1 MFEFIRHQAVPANIY
16 IARGNRH
23 LIGKLLCSSARYH
36 GQLLDISEVEI
47 TVDKYINQKKNP
59 RYDLVRQYMEIYIP
73 KIGWFRINEM
83 PEEQIDYK
91 TGQTTKTFT
100 ASSYETQLQ
109 DIILTTFYI
118 NAGVP
123 LSMEMFEE
131 NLDALGV
138 PKRNIRFYI
147 DDPVNDP
154 TDADYWQ
161 LGLLNILE
169 REYLSAKGWSIG
181 HIDTELKSL
190 RGRKFE
196 IDSQDMY
203 SFLTQIACQSYKC
216 VFVFDTIEKTV
227 NAYQVENLG
236 KSLNIECSRRN
247 FLNSVNV
254 TSQEDVLYTRYYVT
268 GASDQATISYVN
280 FGSSYIENLSY
291 LMEYQVSE
299 ETAEKYADYIAY
311 KESRREDYTETI
323 REYLGIQQ
331 QIDAIYNQIPID
343 ECSTS
348 WNSYTTEDLE
358 TNLEQF
364 QALQQALEAAHTVDG
379 KLQIEGTADYA
390 TYLSIKDVIIP
401 SIQAVLDARETS
413 SAVQEIDWKINWELY
428 GITELEN
435 KKTQYENSAQLLADK
450 GYDKPWDSSSGTS
463 ESTHN
468 RQYEQYQ
475 TYLEYISDINERL
488 NVLQSKV
495 DSLNAQINAVKTE
508 RDQIVS
514 DIQMENSRFGFTD
527 QELSDIQNL
536 YFTVDFNDD
545 SLDIQSLDDLN
556 AVIEISKELLS
567 SAQKDLAVRS
577 RPQTKY
583 SVDIENLF
591 RYAKLESLTSNLQL
605 GDFMFLDLDDSRLT
619 DRLEAQS
626 CYFLTKSGS
635 RFLTKDGR
643 YLTVRS
649 TNLINGTGNVA
660 VSYSGEYLANDSAI
674 YVSAK
679 IKQRL
684 IGYSLELVDLS
695 DTSLELEFS
704 DMVRYNGMASDN
716 EYLIGSGSPG
726 SVGNGVSS
734 SVSNYVNSAA
744 NSIALQVLQSY
755 LNGGSSVFPNGI
767 SAEDAEKLID
777 ILNGLID
784 GNLTLDEL
792 KVKLAQVDTLEA
804 NSAFIKYLN
813 AQYLVANQADF
824 QELTAK
830 VATIDEAVIGKLDAD
845 YANLT
850 FATITDLKALN
861 ATVTNLDAQ
870 FGDFVELTT
879 NNFTAIN
886 GNIDNLNAD
895 FANIKSLLAG
905 NAGVGDLQTI
915 HLTSENAVIETALIK
930 DLISQNITV
939 NDLLAGKIST
949 DKFEV
954 GSDDGAILITGAT
967 QQWRDK
973 NGTIRMQAGQDANGD
988 FTFTLFDETGKGVL
1002 IDSTGIHEGA
1012 ISDGLIVND
1021 MVAGDANISA
1031 SKLDIESLFT
1041 EINDSG
1047 EYIYSN
1053 RIWLDEKNQTL
1064 TVAFTQMGESL
1075 TVIEGVA
1082 QDAQNAA
1089 DTAQSAAENAQTAAD
1104 NAQSAAEAAQ
1114 DSAQAALDQIS
1125 NLSYAGGVAVVLSN
1139 DSFVVHTET
1148 DGTGGDFSACQTTI
1162 TVYIGFIDISADAT
1176 YSVSASDGVTGTWI
1190 ENTRTYQ
1197 VTGMTT
1203 DTGYVDFTV
1212 RYQADSAAE
1221 VVQIIKR
1228 FSISKA
1234 KDGQAG
1240 TSYSLECSASV
1251 IRKSLDDSLHPN
1263 TITVSSTRNTGGQI
1277 TPYFGRYKIEESTD
1291 GEDYVTKY
1299 TSGADELNHDYSP
1312 SSANVAAIRCTLY
1325 RSGGTSE
1332 LLDTQTILI
1341 ITDAAEL
1348 KGEVDEVK
1356 EAVQETSTRVT
1367 NIETSVDGM
1376 NVQISDMTS
1385 DIYGLT
1391 DGTVLFNVSYQ
1402 DNQDGTT
1409 TLSSTVYKKGE
1420 DVTETYDAS
1429 CFSWYKKS
1437 EEGRQFVGYGYSITV
1452 NNEDS
1457 GLGGATYVGCFDTD
1471 YNSDDYSYFITKD
1484 GSRLITKSDKY
1495 LIIKKGA

>member
-1 MFEFIRHQAVPANIY
+1 MFEFIRQQAVPANIY

-23 LIGKLLCSSARYH
+23 LIGKLLCSSAKYH

-47 TVDKYINQKKNP
+47 TIDKYLNNKKNP
-59 RYDLVRQYMEIYIP
+59 QYDLVRQYMEIYIP
-73 KIGWFRINEM
+73 SIGWFRINEM
-83 PEEQIDYK
+83 PEEKIDYK
-91 TGQTTKTFT
+91 TGQTLKTFT
-100 ASSYETQLQ
+100 AMSYETQLQ
-109 DIILTTFYI
+109 DMILTTFYI
-118 NAGVP
+118 NAGIP
-123 LSMEMFEE
+123 LSMEMYEE
-131 NLDALGV
+131 NLDALGI
-138 PKRNIRFYI
+138 PKNNIRFYI
-147 DDPVNDP
+147 DSPSSDPKES
-154 TDADYWQ
+154 DYWG
-161 LGLLNILE
+161 LGLLNIIE
-169 REYLSAKGWSIG
+169 HEYLSKKGWSIG
-181 HIDTELKSL
+181 HVDTELKSL

-196 IDSQDMY
+196 IDSQDVY
-203 SFLTQIACQSYKC
+203 SFLTQVACQAYKC
-216 VFVFDTIEKTV
+216 VFIFNTIEKTV

-247 FLNSVNV
+247 FLNSVNI

-291 LMEYQVSE
+291 LMEYQVPE
-299 ETAEKYADYIAY
+299 ETAEKYANYITY
-311 KESRREDYTETI
+311 KESRREDYTNTI
-323 REYLGIQQ
+323 RKYLGIQQ
-331 QIDAIYNQIPID
+331 QIDAITNQMPID

-348 WNSYTTEDLE
+348 WDSYTTEELE
-358 TNLEQF
+358 KNLEQF
-364 QALQQALEAAHTVDG
+364 QTLLQALEEAHTVDG
-379 KLQIEGTADYA
+379 QLQIEGTPDYA
-390 TYLSIKDVIIP
+390 TYLSIKDAIIP
-401 SIQAVLDARETS
+401 SIQAVLDAREAGT
-413 SAVQEIDWKINWELY
+413 AVQEVNWQINWELY
-428 GITELEN
+428 GITELKN
-435 KKTQYENSAQLLADK
+435 KKQQYQNSAQLLADK
-450 GYDKPWDSSSGTS
+450 GYDQPWDSSSGTS
-463 ESTHN
+463 EITHN
-468 RQYEQYQ
+468 KQYEQYQ
-475 TYLEYISDINERL
+475 TYQQYIEEIDVRLTELESQVDEL
-488 NVLQSKV
+488 NT
-495 DSLNAQINAVKTE
+495 QIEQVKEE
-508 RDQIVS
+508 RDQIAADVQ
-514 DIQMENSRFGFTD
+514 IGNEQFGFTE

-536 YFTVDFNDD
+536 YFSVDYNDN
-545 SLDIQSLDDLN
+545 SLDVQSLDDLD
-556 AVIEISKELLS
+556 AVIEISKELFS

-577 RPQTKY
+577 RPQTRY
-583 SVDIENLF
+583 TVDIENLF
-591 RYAKLESLTSNLQL
+591 RYANLQPLTDTLQL
-605 GDFMFLDLDDSRLT
+605 GDFMFLDLDDSRFA
-619 DRLEAQS
+619 DRFKIQE

-635 RFLTKDGR
+635 HLLNKDGS
-643 YLTVRS
+643 YLTVRTS
-649 TNLINGTGNVA
+649 NLVNNSVT
-660 VSYSGEYLANDSAI
+660 VSYSGEYLATDSAV
-674 YVSAK
+674 YVSSK

-684 IGYSLELVDLS
+684 IGYQLELVDLS

-704 DMVRYNGMASDN
+704 DMIRYNGMASDN
-716 EYLIGSGSPG
+716 EYLIGSASSGSA
-726 SVGNGVSS
+726 GNGIDSN
-734 SVSNYVNSAA
+734 VSNYINSAA
-744 NSIALQVLQSY
+744 NSIALQVLQNY
-755 LNGGSSVFPNGI
+755 LNGGSSVFPGGI
-767 SAEDAEKLID
+767 SAEDTQKLID

-792 KVKLAQVDTLEA
+792 KVKLAQIDTLEA

-813 AQYLVANQADF
+813 AQYLVANQAEF

-850 FATITDLKALN
+850 FATITDLEALN
-861 ATVTNLDAQ
+861 ATITNLDAE
-870 FGDFVELTT
+870 FGNFVDLTT
-879 NNFTAIN
+879 NNFNAIN

-949 DKFEV
+949 NKFEIS
-954 GSDDGAILITGAT
+954 SDDGGISIVGAT

-988 FTFTLFDETGKGVL
+988 FTFTLFDETGKGIL

-1012 ISDGLIVND
+1012 IADGLIVND
-1021 MVAGDANISA
+1021 MVSGDANISA

-1075 TVIEGVA
+1075 TAIEGVA
-1082 QDAQNAA
+1082 QDAQ
-1089 DTAQSAAENAQTAAD
+1089 DTAD
-1104 NAQSAAEAAQ
+1104 AAQ
-1114 DSAQAALDQIS
+1114 DTAQAALDQIN

-1139 DSFVVHTET
+1139 DAFVVHTET
-1148 DGTGGDFSACQTTI
+1148 DGTGGDYSNCQTTI
-1162 TVYIGFIDISADAT
+1162 TVLVGFVDVSSDAS
-1176 YSVSASDGVTGTWI
+1176 YSVSTSEEITGTWT
-1190 ENTRTYQ
+1190 ESTRTYQ
-1197 VTGMTT
+1197 VTDMTAN
-1203 DTGYVDFTV
+1203 TGYVDFTV
-1212 RYQADSAAE
+1212 TYQPENSENA
-1221 VVQIIKR
+1221 VQIVKR

-1234 KDGQAG
+1234 RDGQSG
-1240 TSYSLECSASV
+1240 TSYSLECSSLI
-1251 IRKSLDDSLHPN
+1251 IRKTINDILQPASISL
-1263 TITVSSTRNTGGQI
+1263 SSTCNTGGQI
-1277 TPYFGRYKIEESTD
+1277 IPYAGRYRIEETSD
-1291 GEDYVTKY
+1291 GQDYITMY
-1299 TSGADELNHDYSP
+1299 TSSTDELNHDYKL
-1312 SSANVAAIRCTLY
+1312 SSSSVVAVRCTLY
-1325 RSGGTSE
+1325 KSGGTSQV
-1332 LLDTQTILI
+1332 LDTQTILV
-1341 ITDAAEL
+1341 ITDAEDLKNEL
-1348 KGEVDEVK
+1348 DDVK

>member
-1 MFEFIRHQAVPANIY
+1 MFEFIRQQTVPAKIY

-23 LIGKLLCSSARYH
+23 LIGKLLCSSVRYH

-47 TVDKYINQKKNP
+47 TIDKYINQKKNP

-154 TDADYWQ
+154 TDANYWQ
-161 LGLLNILE
+161 LGLLNIIE
-169 REYLSAKGWSIG
+169 REYLSAKGWSVG

-196 IDSQDMY
+196 IDSQDVY
-203 SFLTQIACQSYKC
+203 SFLTQVACQAYKC
-216 VFVFDTIEKTV
+216 VFVFDTVEKTV

-247 FLNSVNV
+247 FLNSVDI

-311 KESRREDYTETI
+311 KESRREDYTDTI

-331 QIDAIYNQIPID
+331 QIDVIYNQIPID

-348 WNSYTTEDLE
+348 WNSYTTEDLK
-358 TNLEQF
+358 TNLKQF
-364 QALQQALEAAHTVDG
+364 KALQQALEAAHTVDG

-716 EYLIGSGSPG
+716 EYLIGSGSSG

-824 QELTAK
+824 QHLHAQVAELDQA
-830 VATIDEAVIGKLDAD
+830 IIGKLDAD
-845 YANLT
+845 YANIT
-850 FATITDLKALN
+850 YATITDLNALN
-861 ATVTNLDAQ
+861 ATITNLQATYGEFVDLTTTNFSAVNANIENLDA
-870 FGDFVELTT
+870 
-879 NNFTAIN
+879 NY
-886 GNIDNLNAD
+886 
-895 FANIKSLLAG
+895 ANIKSLLAG
-905 NAGVGDLQTI
+905 NAGVGDLVNI
-915 HLTSENAVIETALIK
+915 HLTSDNAVIDTALIRNAV
-930 DLISQNITV
+930 IQSITV

-949 DKFEV
+949 NKFEI
-954 GSDDGAILITGAT
+954 GSDDGAISIKGAT
-967 QQWRDK
+967 QQWKDK
-973 NGTIRMQAGQDANGD
+973 NGVVRMQAGLDATGD
-988 FTFTLFDETGKGVL
+988 FTFSLFDESGEGVL

-1012 ISDGLIVND
+1012 IADGLIIND
-1021 MVAGDANISA
+1021 MVADDAAISA
-1031 SKLDIESLFT
+1031 EKLDISSLFSV
-1041 EINDSG
+1041 INNSG
-1047 EYIYSN
+1047 EYIYAN
-1053 RIWLDEKNQTL
+1053 KIYLDDKGQSL
-1064 TVAFTQMGESL
+1064 TVAFAQMGN
-1075 TVIEGVA
+1075 TITTIENFTQA
-1082 QDAQNAA
+1082 AQNAA
-1089 DTAQSAAENAQTAAD
+1089 QAAQDTAQAAMDAIGGISSMDSISA
-1104 NAQSAAEAAQ
+1104 
-1114 DSAQAALDQIS
+1114 
-1125 NLSYAGGVAVVLSN
+1125 VLSN
-1139 DSFVVHTET
+1139 DSHVVHTNT
-1148 DGTGGDFSACQTTI
+1148 DGSGGDYSACNATI
-1162 TVYIGFIDISADAT
+1162 YVFLGEADVSNLASYT
-1176 YSVSASDGVTGTWI
+1176 ISVSAGI
-1190 ENTRTYQ
+1190 EGNWDAKTRTYQ
-1197 VTGMTT
+1197 VTNMTVNS
-1203 DTGYVDFTV
+1203 GYVDIAAVYGTEDAVLKTKDGDTFLCKD
-1212 RYQADSAAE
+1212 DSALIVKANGTR
-1221 VVQIIKR
+1221 IIKR
-1228 FSISKA
+1228 FSISKSP
-1234 KDGQAG
+1234 DGRPG
-1240 TSYSLECSASV
+1240 ISYSLVCSTLILRKQMDNTFTPASV
-1251 IRKSLDDSLHPN
+1251 TFSANYNDGES
-1263 TITVSSTRNTGGQI
+1263 V
-1277 TPYFGRYKIEESTD
+1277 TPYIGRYKIEESVDLQNFITRYISDTD
-1291 GEDYVTKY
+1291 ESQKIFVPT
-1299 TSGADELNHDYSP
+1299 SP
-1312 SSANVAAIRCTLY
+1312 SVKSIRCTLY
-1325 RSGGTSE
+1325 KSGGTDQF
-1332 LLDTQTILI
+1332 LDSQTII
-1341 ITDAAEL
+1341 AITDADSLADD
-1348 KGEVDEVK
+1348 VNEVK
-1356 EAVQETSTRVT
+1356 EVVQTTTTHVT
-1367 NIETSVDGM
+1367 QLEA
-1376 NVQISDMTS
+1376 NVNGIQASISDVTTELHGLS
-1385 DIYGLT
+1385 DNTLLY
-1391 DGTVLFNVSYQ
+1391 NVKYL
-1402 DNQDGTT
+1402 DNQDGTV
-1409 TLSSTVYKKGE
+1409 TLTALLYKDGR
-1420 DVTETYDAS
+1420 DVSHDYPYTW
-1429 CFSWYKKS
+1429 FSWFKRS
-1437 EEGRQFVGYGYSITV
+1437 ESTNEFVGYGYSITV
-1452 NNEDS
+1452 ECEDS
-1457 GLGGATYVGCFDTD
+1457 GIGGATYTGVFATRDQ
-1471 YNSDDYSYFITKD
+1471 SYFITKSGD
-1484 GSRLITKSDKY
+1484 RLLTKSNKY
-1495 LIIKKGA
+1495 LIVEKEN

>member
-379 KLQIEGTADYA
+379 KLQIEDTADYA
-390 TYLSIKDVIIP
+390 TYLSIKDAIIP

-488 NVLQSKV
+488 NLLQSKV
-495 DSLNAQINAVKTE
+495 DSLNIQIDAVKTE

-514 DIQMENSRFGFTD
+514 DVQMENSRFGFTE

-591 RYAKLESLTSNLQL
+591 RYAKLESLTNNLQL

-619 DRLEAQS
+619 DHLEAQS

-674 YVSAK
+674 YISAK

-716 EYLIGSGSPG
+716 EYLIGSGSSG

-850 FATITDLKALN
+850 YATITDLKALN

-949 DKFEV
+949 NKFEIS
-954 GSDDGAILITGAT
+954 SDGGGISIVGAT

-988 FTFTLFDETGKGVL
+988 FTFTLFDESGKGIL
-1002 IDSTGIHEGA
+1002 IDSTGIHEEA
-1012 ISDGLIVND
+1012 IADGLIVND
-1021 MVAGDANISA
+1021 MVSGDANISA

-1082 QDAQNAA
+1082 QDAQ
-1089 DTAQSAAENAQTAAD
+1089 DTAD
-1104 NAQSAAEAAQ
+1104 AAQ
-1114 DSAQAALDQIS
+1114 DTAQAALDQIN

-1139 DSFVVHTET
+1139 DAFVVHTET
-1148 DGTGGDFSACQTTI
+1148 DGTGGDYSNCQTTI
-1162 TVYIGFIDISADAT
+1162 TVLVGFVDVSSDAS
-1176 YSVSASDGVTGTWI
+1176 YSVSTSEEITGTWT
-1190 ENTRTYQ
+1190 ESTRTYQ
-1197 VTGMTT
+1197 VTDMTAN
-1203 DTGYVDFTV
+1203 TGYVDFTV
-1212 RYQADSAAE
+1212 TYQPENSENA
-1221 VVQIIKR
+1221 VQIVKR

-1234 KDGQAG
+1234 RDGQSG
-1240 TSYSLECSASV
+1240 TSYSLECSSLI
-1251 IRKSLDDSLHPN
+1251 IRKTINDILQPASISL
-1263 TITVSSTRNTGGQI
+1263 SSTCNTGGQI
-1277 TPYFGRYKIEESTD
+1277 IPYTGRYRIEETSD
-1291 GEDYVTKY
+1291 GQDYITMY
-1299 TSGADELNHDYSP
+1299 TSATDELNHDYKL
-1312 SSANVAAIRCTLY
+1312 SSSSVVAVRCTLY
-1325 RSGGTSE
+1325 KSGGTSQV
-1332 LLDTQTILI
+1332 LDTQTILV
-1341 ITDAAEL
+1341 ITDAEDLKNEL
-1348 KGEVDEVK
+1348 DDVK

>member
-161 LGLLNILE
+161 LGLLNIIE

-196 IDSQDMY
+196 IDSQDVY

-379 KLQIEGTADYA
+379 KLQIEDTADYA
-390 TYLSIKDVIIP
+390 TYLSIKDAIIP

-488 NVLQSKV
+488 NLLQSKV
-495 DSLNAQINAVKTE
+495 DSLNIQIDAVKTE

-514 DIQMENSRFGFTD
+514 DVQMENSRFGFTE

-591 RYAKLESLTSNLQL
+591 RYAKLKSLTSNLQL

-660 VSYSGEYLANDSAI
+660 VSYSGEYLANNSAI
-674 YVSAK
+674 YISAK

-716 EYLIGSGSPG
+716 EYLIGSGSSG

-850 FATITDLKALN
+850 YATITDLKALN

-949 DKFEV
+949 NKFEIS
-954 GSDDGAILITGAT
+954 SDDGGISIVGAT

-988 FTFTLFDETGKGVL
+988 FTFTLFDETGKGIL
-1002 IDSTGIHEGA
+1002 IDSAGIHEGA
-1012 ISDGLIVND
+1012 IADGLIVND
-1021 MVAGDANISA
+1021 MVSGDANISA

-1082 QDAQNAA
+1082 QEAQ
-1089 DTAQSAAENAQTAAD
+1089 DTAD
-1104 NAQSAAEAAQ
+1104 AAQ
-1114 DSAQAALDQIS
+1114 DTAQAALDQIN

-1139 DSFVVHTET
+1139 DAFVVHTET
-1148 DGTGGDFSACQTTI
+1148 DGTGGDYSNCQTTI
-1162 TVYIGFIDISADAT
+1162 TVLVGFVDVSSDAS
-1176 YSVSASDGVTGTWI
+1176 YSVSTSEEITGTWT
-1190 ENTRTYQ
+1190 ESTRTYQ
-1197 VTGMTT
+1197 VTDMTAN
-1203 DTGYVDFTV
+1203 TGYVDFTV
-1212 RYQADSAAE
+1212 TYQPENSENA
-1221 VVQIIKR
+1221 VQIVKR

-1234 KDGQAG
+1234 RDGQSG
-1240 TSYSLECSASV
+1240 TSYSLECSSLI
-1251 IRKSLDDSLHPN
+1251 IRKTINDILQPASISL
-1263 TITVSSTRNTGGQI
+1263 SSTCNTGGQI
-1277 TPYFGRYKIEESTD
+1277 IPYAGRYRIEETSD
-1291 GEDYVTKY
+1291 GQDYITMY
-1299 TSGADELNHDYSP
+1299 TSATDELNHDYKL
-1312 SSANVAAIRCTLY
+1312 SSSSVVAVRCTLY
-1325 RSGGTSE
+1325 KSGGTSQV
-1332 LLDTQTILI
+1332 LDTQTILV
-1341 ITDAAEL
+1341 ITDAEDLKNEL
-1348 KGEVDEVK
+1348 DDVK

>member
-1 MFEFIRHQAVPANIY
+1 MFEFIRQQTVPAKIY

-23 LIGKLLCSSARYH
+23 LIGKLLCSSVRYH

-47 TVDKYINQKKNP
+47 TIDKYINQKKNP

-161 LGLLNILE
+161 LGLLNIIE
-169 REYLSAKGWSIG
+169 REYLSAKGWSVG

-196 IDSQDMY
+196 IDSQDVY
-203 SFLTQIACQSYKC
+203 SFLTQVACQAYKC
-216 VFVFDTIEKTV
+216 VFVFDTVEKTV

-247 FLNSVNV
+247 FLNSVDI

-311 KESRREDYTETI
+311 KESRREDYTDTI

-331 QIDAIYNQIPID
+331 QIDVIYNQIPID

-348 WNSYTTEDLE
+348 WNSYTTEDLK
-358 TNLEQF
+358 TNLKQF
-364 QALQQALEAAHTVDG
+364 KALQQALEAAHTVDG

-450 GYDKPWDSSSGTS
+450 GYDKPWDSSSGTP

-619 DRLEAQS
+619 DRLKAQS

-716 EYLIGSGSPG
+716 EYLIGSGSSG

-824 QELTAK
+824 QQLHAQ
-830 VATIDEAVIGKLDAD
+830 VAEIDEALIGKLDAD
-845 YANLT
+845 YANIT
-850 FATITDLKALN
+850 FATITDLNALN
-861 ATVTNLDAQ
+861 ASIGNLDAE
-870 FGDFVELTT
+870 FGEFVELTT
-879 NNFTAIN
+879 NNFTAVN
-886 GNIDNLNAD
+886 GSITNLDAD
-895 FANIKSLLAG
+895 YANIKTLLSG
-905 NAGVGDLQTI
+905 NAGIGDLQNI

-949 DKFEV
+949 NKFEV
-954 GSDDGAILITGAT
+954 GSDDGAISIKGAT

-973 NGTIRMQAGQDANGD
+973 NGVVRMQAGMDATGD
-988 FTFTLFDETGKGVL
+988 FTFSLFDESGEGIL

-1012 ISDGLIVND
+1012 IADGLLVND
-1021 MVAGDANISA
+1021 MIAENAGISA
-1031 SKLDIESLFT
+1031 SKLDIHSLFT
-1041 EINDSG
+1041 EINESG
-1047 EYIYSN
+1047 EYIYANKIFYDEAGQTLDVTFTQMSN
-1053 RIWLDEKNQTL
+1053 TL
-1064 TVAFTQMGESL
+1064 TVVNES
-1075 TVIEGVA
+1075 V
-1082 QDAQNAA
+1082 QNAQ
-1089 DTAQSAAENAQTAAD
+1089 DTAQ
-1104 NAQSAAEAAQ
+1104 AAQ
-1114 DSAQAALDQIS
+1114 DTAQAAMDAIGGIS
-1125 NLSYAGGVAVVLSN
+1125 SMDSISAVLSN
-1139 DSFVVHTET
+1139 DSHVVHTNT
-1148 DGTGGDFSACQTTI
+1148 DGSGGDYSSCKA
-1162 TVYIGFIDISADAT
+1162 TVYVFLGEADVSNKASYSISTSIG
-1176 YSVSASDGVTGTWI
+1176 VEGTWN
-1190 ENTRTYQ
+1190 EKTRTYH
-1197 VTGMTT
+1197 VTNLTT
-1203 DTGYVDFTV
+1203 DSGYVDISILYGTEDALLTTKSGQTFLCKDGTALVV
-1212 RYQADSAAE
+1212 RANGTRMT
-1221 VVQIIKR
+1221 KR
-1228 FSISKA
+1228 FSVSKSR
-1234 KDGQAG
+1234 DGRPG
-1240 TSYSLECSASV
+1240 VSYNLECSSLV
-1251 IRKSLDDSLHPN
+1251 IRKQMDGAFSPAFLNLSAKYN
-1263 TITVSSTRNTGGQI
+1263 NGTTII
-1277 TPYFGRYKIEESTD
+1277 PYAGRFKIEETVDFQVYITRYIS
-1291 GEDYVTKY
+1291 
-1299 TSGADELNHDYSP
+1299 SIDELNTDFIP
-1312 SSANVAAIRCTLY
+1312 TNADVKAIRCTLY
-1325 RSGGTSE
+1325 KSGGTTE
-1332 LLDTQTILI
+1332 YLDSQNII
-1341 ITDAAEL
+1341 VITDADGLAD
-1348 KGEVDEVK
+1348 EVDTVK
-1356 EAVQETSTRVT
+1356 EMVYTTASHVT
-1367 NIETSVDGM
+1367 ELETSVEG
-1376 NVQISDMTS
+1376 VKASISDVQS
-1385 DIYGLT
+1385 DIYGLSDNT
-1391 DGTVLFNVSYQ
+1391 LLFNVTYQ
-1402 DNQDGTT
+1402 DNGNGTT
-1409 TLSSTVYKKGE
+1409 TLNAVVYKDGK
-1420 DVTETYDAS
+1420 DVTKTYPYTW
-1429 CFSWYKKS
+1429 FSWDKKS
-1437 EEGRQFVGYGYSITV
+1437 EAGRTHVGQGYSITV
-1452 NNEDS
+1452 QNEDS
-1457 GLGGATYVGCFDTD
+1457 GLGGATYVGSFATRTQ
-1471 YNSDDYSYFITKD
+1471 SY
-1484 GSRLITKSDKY
+1484 LCTKSGQRLVTKSNKY
-1495 LIIKKGA
+1495 ILAEKEA